1 MIIASLLRFVNA
13 YCALPRKTL
22 LDKSRFRK
30 EMDML
35 GQITAR
41 DNSYHAYDIAEVREM
56 RPRKYH
62 VTLTEDEHKYLNEM
76 TRRGTASAQKIK
88 HAQVLLKLDETYND
102 KPWQLGE
109 IRKAYGV
116 SIGTICSIAQRFV
129 EEGLEFALNRKQ
141 QQKRHHKLTGAS
153 FQIHPNT
160 LLHTEIN
167 FCAYLMLKPN

>member
-1 MIIASLLRFVNA
+1 MIITSLLRFVNA

-41 DNSYHAYDIAEVREM
+41 DNLILVLQKDCYCSYHAYDIAEVREM

-102 KPWQLGE
+102 KPWQLEE

-141 QQKRHHKLTGAS
+141 QQNRHHKITGEVEAHIVAIACS
-153 FQIHPNT
+153 
-160 LLHTEIN
+160 
-167 FCAYLMLKPN
+167 Y